1 MKIDLP
7 DDRPRLAFTLDDGA
21 EALLSP
27 LGADDRL
34 LLVEGLDELSIESRY
49 NRFGRGLSQLSETEL
64 NYLSDVDQ
72 HNHVAWGAAVDGEG
86 AGVGRYIRGA
96 DPECA
101 EIAVTVLDRFQGRG
115 LGRLLFEGLAAVAR
129 FDGISALCFEV
140 VPGNVAVNRMLEGL
154 EVKLDQSGSA
164 LLGRVAVVD
173 IPAGPAE
180 RDFVEVMTQARARGE
195 RQV

>member
-49 NRFGRGLSQLSETEL
+49 NRFGQGLSRLSETEL

-86 AGVGRYIRGA
+86 AGVGRYIRVA
-96 DPECA
+96 DLGCA

-140 VPGNVAVNRMLEGL
+140 VPGNVAVNRMIEGL

-164 LLGRVAVVD
+164 LLGRVSVAE

-180 RDFVEVMTQARARGE
+180 RDFVEVMIATRARG
-195 RQV
+195 QSQH

>member
-7 DDRPRLAFTLDDGA
+7 DDRPRLTFTLDDGA

-27 LGADDRL
+27 LGADDRF

-49 NRFGRGLSQLSETEL
+49 NRFGRGLSGLSETEL
-64 NYLSDVDQ
+64 NYLSNVDQ

-86 AGVGRYIRGA
+86 AGVGRYIRVA
-96 DPECA
+96 HPVCA

-115 LGRLLFEGLAAVAR
+115 LGRLLFEALAAVAR

-140 VPGNVAVNRMLEGL
+140 VPGNVAVNRMIEGL
-154 EVKLDQSGSA
+154 EVELDQSGSA
-164 LLGRVAVVD
+164 LLGRVSVSD

-180 RDFVEVMTQARARGE
+180 RGFVEVMTQARARGG
-195 RQV
+195 RQA